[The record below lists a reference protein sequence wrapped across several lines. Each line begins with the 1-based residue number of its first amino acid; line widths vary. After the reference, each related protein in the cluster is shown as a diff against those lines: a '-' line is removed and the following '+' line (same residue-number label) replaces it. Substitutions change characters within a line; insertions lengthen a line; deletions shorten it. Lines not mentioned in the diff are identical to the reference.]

1 MVMVKFWTADKPGY
15 HVSEEYGPFDA
26 VRVGDD
32 MMLGLSITRFLSSG
46 SNPNRVYPSVVTRLF
61 RETSK
66 RRNTMDEIIRRNL
79 VIFAR
84 AVYNDD
90 AGISEEAHNAFLEV
104 IEAAGGFIPG
114 CPGDKQ
120 LFEELQ
126 DIRRLI
132 DATDGRFYLDGI
144 IVKVK

>member
-1 MVMVKFWTADKPGY
+1 
-15 HVSEEYGPFDA
+15 
-26 VRVGDD
+26 
-32 MMLGLSITRFLSSG
+32 
-46 SNPNRVYPSVVTRLF
+46 
-61 RETSK
+61 
-66 RRNTMDEIIRRNL
+66 MDEIIRRNL

-132 DATDGRFYLDGI
+132 DATDGRFYLPTGI
-144 IVKVK
+144 EAVCENCGKPADYHSDVILCPDCEKATQ